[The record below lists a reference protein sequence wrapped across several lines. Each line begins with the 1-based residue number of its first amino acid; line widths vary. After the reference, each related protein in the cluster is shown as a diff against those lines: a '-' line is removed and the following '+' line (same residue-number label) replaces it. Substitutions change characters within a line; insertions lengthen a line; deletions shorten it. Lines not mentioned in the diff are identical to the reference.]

1 MTSISDELLPCPFC
15 GMEVTLERGK
25 DDKITTFKCPPES
38 HCVGSGLGTFA
49 LNTHVSAA
57 IAAWNRRT
65 SLEGVRE
72 WRPIATAPKDGT
84 RVDLWRQGHR
94 VTDAFWDEGEEWWCI
109 DSRYSDGEPCPLA
122 VSPEPTHWQSL
133 PAPPAL
139 SPNKEDEDAA

>member
-1 MTSISDELLPCPFC
+1 MADTHISDERLAEMLKALGVSDLYAGFPRKTSAYTA
-15 GMEVTLERGK
+15 ELRAL
-25 DDKITTFKCPPES
+25 ITE
-38 HCVGSGLGTFA
+38 LQA
-49 LNTHVSAA
+49 L
-57 IAAWNRRT
+57 RRT
-65 SLEGVRE
+65 SHEGVRE